1 MLQNTHSLIIYA
13 LIMFVAGLGI
23 PVMAALNGGLGS
35 KLQNTA
41 LAAAILLFI
50 GLCIALIY
58 LFASNGVPKTL
69 FVADT
74 PWYFYLGGC
83 FVMFY
88 ILTITWV
95 APKFGIANAITFV
108 LLGQLVAMT
117 VIDHFGFFG
126 VKPFELDLKRLTGLV
141 LMITGVLLVLSKP
154 QHA

>member
-1 MLQNTHSLIIYA
+1 MLQNTHSLVLYG
-13 LIMFVAGLGI
+13 LIMFIAGLGI
-23 PVMAALNGGLGS
+23 PVMAALNGGLGN
-35 KLQNTA
+35 KLQNTP
-41 LAAAILLFI
+41 LAATILLFV

-58 LFASNGVPKTL
+58 LFTSSGVPKTL
-69 FVADT
+69 FVAGT

-117 VIDHFGFFG
+117 IIDHCGFFG
-126 VKPFELDLKRLTGLV
+126 VKQFGLDLKRLTGLV
-141 LMITGVLLVLSKP
+141 LMIAGVLLVLSKP
-154 QHA
+154 QHS